1 MPAGQLQWGNQGD
14 STNAY
19 VVQAAIDKKLYLE
32 VRDSGVFMDMSQE
45 KTDAP
50 DGNGLMDA
58 KVDVSGTG
66 AVWTFTDLQGDE
78 RRFMLA
84 RNVKGT
90 AGYGDSPVR
99 AGDNRKYLHY
109 NIFVN
114 EIDSEKLPI
123 PGRNAQR
130 RIKSVISDFKG
141 PTIQAVLTWHK
152 EEKDFDAHTALLEGQ
167 DCGQGLSPL
176 TASCAL
182 GKDLGLGVGVGAPP
196 DIFYTPLAGA
206 TRVTVPST
214 GPRTT
219 AYRDNYI
226 AALAA
231 LAANGTK
238 FFTRQSVQAIAQ
250 LASDHKINKV
260 GGADWDYEFICDT
273 AMMNS
278 LMDTAAADGNA
289 NLLALLKTA
298 QQGQGV
304 NGQKTLDTRGAII
317 IDGIRI
323 IPDKGLDKWRPIGNG
338 ETNGTGVNAASPV
351 LTYGD
356 GSRDRRDKSF
366 TGANY
371 LIGFGFLLGGGALLQ
386 ATAET
391 IETIPVEDPDKKGWS
406 VYGRLTRG
414 FRRGF
419 WKAEDGTTMTATDG
433 WLQQSV
439 IGFGFNIK
447 TSRALA

>member
-1 MPAGQLQWGNQGD
+1 MPAGQLQWGYQGD
-14 STNAY
+14 STNAFP
-19 VVQAAIDKKLYLE
+19 VQAAIDKKMYME
-32 VRDSGVFMDMSQE
+32 VKDSGAFMDMEVE
-45 KTDAP
+45 KVDAP

-58 KVDVSGTG
+58 KTNVSGTG
-66 AVWTFTDLQGDE
+66 AVWSFTDLQGDE

-84 RNVKGT
+84 RNVSGT

-109 NIFVN
+109 NLFIN

-130 RIKSVISDFKG
+130 RIRNVISDFKG
-141 PTIQAVLTWHK
+141 PTIQAVLNWHK
-152 EEKDFDAHTALLEGQ
+152 EEHDFNCHTALVEGQ
-167 DCGQGLSPL
+167 DYGQGLSPS
-176 TASCAL
+176 TAPGAL

-206 TRVTVPST
+206 TRVTVPGT
-214 GPRTT
+214 GPRVT
-219 AYRDNYI
+219 AYRTNFI

-231 LAANGTK
+231 LAADNTK

-250 LASDHKINKV
+250 LANDHKINKV

-278 LMDTAAADGNA
+278 LMDTAAADGNS
-289 NLLALLKTA
+289 NLLALLKQA

-304 NGQKTLDTRGAII
+304 NGQKTLDTRGAIV

-323 IPDKGLDKWRPIGNG
+323 IPDKGLDKWRVLGNG
-338 ETNGTGVNAASPV
+338 TNSGVNAVSPV
-351 LTYGD
+351 LQYGD
-356 GSRDRRDKSF
+356 GSRDRRAKSF
-366 TGANY
+366 TGAEY
-371 LIGFGFLLGGGALLQ
+371 KIGLGFLLGGGALLKG
-386 ATAET
+386 TAET

-406 VYGRLTRG
+406 VYGRLTAG
-414 FRRGF
+414 YRRSF
-419 WKAEDGTTMTATDG
+419 WKAEDGTALTATDG

-447 TSRALA
+447 TNRALA

>member
-1 MPAGQLQWGNQGD
+1 MPGQLHWGYQGD
-14 STNAY
+14 TNNAY
-19 VVQAAIDKKLYLE
+19 IVQALVDKKLYTE
-32 VRDSGVFMDMSQE
+32 VRDTGVFMDMSVE
-45 KTDAP
+45 KVEAP
-50 DGNGLMDA
+50 DGNGMQDA

-66 AVWTFTDLQGDE
+66 AVWTRTDLTGDE
-78 RRFMLA
+78 ARFTLA
-84 RNVKGT
+84 RNIGGE

-99 AGDNRKYLHY
+99 AGDARQYLHY
-109 NIFVN
+109 NVFLN
-114 EIDSEKLPI
+114 EIDSELLPI

-152 EEKDFDAHTALLEGQ
+152 EEKDFDFHTALIEGQ
-167 DCGQGLSPL
+167 DYGQGLSPN
-176 TASCAL
+176 TKQGAL

-196 DIFYTPLAGA
+196 EIFYTPLAGA

-214 GPRTT
+214 GPRVT
-219 AYRDNYI
+219 AYKGNFI

-231 LAANGTK
+231 LAADNTK

-250 LASDHKINKV
+250 LANDHKIDKV
-260 GGADWDYEFICDT
+260 GGASWDYELIVDT

-278 LMDTAAADGNA
+278 LIDTSAADGNT
-289 NLLALLKTA
+289 NLLTLIKQA

-304 NGQKTLDTRGAII
+304 NGQKSLDTRGAIVL
-317 IDGIRI
+317 DGIRI
-323 IPDKGLDKWRPIGNG
+323 IPDKGLDKWRVVGNG
-338 ETNGTGVNAASPV
+338 SSTGVNAGSPV

-356 GSRDRRDKSF
+356 GSYDRRNKSF
-366 TGANY
+366 TGANFK
-371 LIGFGFLLGGGALLQ
+371 IGLAFLLGGGALHQ

-391 IETIPVEDPDKKGWS
+391 IETIPVEDDFKKGWG

-414 FRRGF
+414 VRRGF
-419 WKAEDGTTMTATDG
+419 WESKDGTAKTATAG

-447 TSRALA
+447 TTRALA